1 MASFSSGLN
10 PSVVKTA
17 LDSVFYPE
25 FQYKQQPGWVGATSP
40 LLFKQMKT
48 DRAAEITEVFKG
60 VGLFDT
66 YAEEAD
72 VPSEAARIS
81 NQKTLSVLTYGKSM
95 DIPKNFFDDNMHN
108 SYGAMTQDFAMKAR
122 ISMDDNAM
130 AVYRGAFTTTLVNS
144 GATLVSDSHT
154 TLSGATVDNKIT
166 AALSETSLNTAI
178 VMLAEQKDEAGVVVG
193 GNPATLLVPP
203 ALFKTACEIV
213 ESEQRSGTADNDLN
227 VYSDKYGITVCTSN
241 RLGAAVSGGS
251 DTAWFL
257 LGRNHSVV
265 RIERQGIQTDLV
277 DYKFQ
282 RNNNYIYK
290 ASFREVVGAR
300 SYTGLVGS
308 TGTV

>member
-1 MASFSSGLN
+1 MASLSSGLN

-25 FQYKQQPGWVGATSP
+25 FEYKQQPGWVGATSP

-60 VGLFDT
+60 VGLFDS

-72 VPSEAARIS
+72 VPSEAARVT

-108 SYGAMTQDFAMKAR
+108 TYSEMTKDFAQKGR

-154 TLSGATVDNKIT
+154 LIGGGTVDNKLT

-178 VMLAEQKDEAGVVVG
+178 VMLAEQKDEVGVVVG

-213 ESEQRSGTADNDLN
+213 ESEMRSGTADNDMN
-227 VYSDKYGITVCTSN
+227 VYSDKYGITVATSN
-241 RLGAAVSGGS
+241 RLGAAVGGS

-257 LGRNHSVV
+257 LGRNHGVV
-265 RIERQGIQTDLV
+265 RIVRQGMTTDLV
-277 DYKFQ
+277 DYKYQ

-290 ASFREVVGAR
+290 ANFREVVGAR
-300 SYTGLVGS
+300 SYTGIVGS
-308 TGTV
+308 TGAA